1 MQIKPNE
8 YELHC
13 YHGEYRRSYRLR
25 TSPCRPQPKQSRS
38 ALTNLPSKG
47 NEKQTLMADPVVQE
61 AQKIW
66 VGGELLLYAGA
77 QLVLV
82 SVAYRIDRQHRPPLI
97 STSSWAILFGLVVRC
112 SGCLGWVRSLR
123 LLVCSPHSAEW

>member
-1 MQIKPNE
+1 MSPFFP
-8 YELHC
+8 
-13 YHGEYRRSYRLR
+13 LR
-25 TSPCRPQPKQSRS
+25 ISPCRPQPHHSRE
-38 ALTNLPSKG
+38 AFINPRPKE
-47 NEKQTLMADPVVQE
+47 EKQALMTDPVVQE

-97 STSSWAILFGLVVRC
+97 STSTWAILFGLVVRC
-112 SGCLGWVRSLR
+112 SGCLCWARSPR
-123 LLVCSPHSAEW
+123 LLVCSPRSAGW